1 VTQGKSKEQRTLQLN
16 FDVEVPNDAS
26 KKIYIWV
33 QDGWRTDEKYLL
45 AEAHNANQD
54 LPTIYVFIPARN
66 KTELHKA
73 IITREAAQQTLDI
86 RGLPTTPEG
95 KDARSAM
102 ETRLNDAKKHV
113 DFMLKEVI
121 EGVRVFQAGGTEVFG
136 DSLKNQLEE
145 AAKASVIRLYREF
158 DKADHSGWGKVY
170 DRSRQDGAEN
180 ALEAVDHSSDIEK
193 HPVCAE
199 IIKYIGVSKKG
210 SEIRDNFKGAPYGWS
225 QDAIDGGLFAL
236 LACGIVRAKDAA
248 HKPVDNKTL
257 DRSKLTQA
265 SFQVESITIK
275 PVQLIQ
281 IRKLLTEAGIT
292 CHPQQEL
299 SRIPEFILKL
309 RQLANSAGGEAP
321 KPEKVDTSLLDA
333 IMQESGNAQLLAL
346 YDQREAIRAQFE
358 SWQQTAEK
366 ITKRMPSW
374 DTLKQ
379 LLELSHGLA
388 FHEELQLQYE
398 AILSNRSLLA
408 DPDPIEPQIKS
419 VTDKLRNAITIL
431 SDQFNSEY
439 QLLKDQL
446 EENANWQKLTLS
458 QQQLILD
465 NCEINEP
472 DAIAVNTV
480 DELIDNLE
488 ACSIKHWNDRIQAQ
502 SNKFN
507 SASMDAAKLLE
518 PKVQIIKL
526 PHRTLK
532 TEADIKDWLAEVE
545 QQMLKDLQN
554 GPLVV

>member
-1 VTQGKSKEQRTLQLN
+1 
-16 FDVEVPNDAS
+16 
-26 KKIYIWV
+26 
-33 QDGWRTDEKYLL
+33 
-45 AEAHNANQD
+45 
-54 LPTIYVFIPARN
+54 
-66 KTELHKA
+66 
-73 IITREAAQQTLDI
+73 
-86 RGLPTTPEG
+86 
-95 KDARSAM
+95 M

-145 AAKASVIRLYREF
+145 AAKASVIRLYRDF

-236 LACGIVRAKDAA
+236 LASGIVRAKDAA

-299 SRIPEFILKL
+299 SRIPEFVLKL

-321 KPEKVDTSLLDA
+321 KPEKVDASLLDA

-346 YDQREAIRAQFE
+346 YDQREALKAQFE

-374 DTLKQ
+374 GTLKQ

-388 FHEELQLQYE
+388 FHEELQLQYD

-446 EENANWQKLTLS
+446 EENANWQKLTLP

-472 DAIAVNTV
+472 DAIAINTV

-532 TEADIKDWLAEVE
+532 TESDIKEWLAEVE

>member
-1 VTQGKSKEQRTLQLN
+1 
-16 FDVEVPNDAS
+16 VEVPNDAS

-121 EGVRVFQAGGTEVFG
+121 DGVRVFQAGGTEVFG

-446 EENANWQKLTLS
+446 EENANWQKLTRP